1 MRSADRLERRMKIEE
16 IINYIAGY
24 KQYLREWAKDDWKS
38 RDFIIADVVLTNLMA
53 SFYDIMQG
61 DEK

>member
-1 MRSADRLERRMKIEE
+1 MKLEE

-61 DEK
+61 DWSEK